1 MGNFGEFTHK
11 YQVSKTLRF
20 ELIPQ
25 GKTLENVAKYG
36 IVDDDKRR
44 SENYKKL
51 KPVIDRIYKYFIDES
66 LKNVSIDWQ
75 PLYEAIIAYRKEQT
89 TANVVRLKEEQ
100 EACRKAIAAWF
111 EGKVPDKGSKDLK
124 EFNKTQSKLFKELFG
139 KELFTESVTQ
149 LLPGLS
155 LTEEEKELLA
165 SFNKFTSYFKGF
177 YVNRKNV
184 FSADDISTSIPHRL
198 VQENF
203 PKFMD
208 NCEAYRRIVEEY
220 PELKAKLEGTAQATG
235 IFIGFKLDNIFKVSF
250 YNHLLQQSQIDL
262 YNQFLCGI
270 AGEEGTMRV
279 QGLNVTLN
287 LAMKQDKVLGQK
299 LKSMPHRFI
308 PLYKQILSDRTTLS
322 FIPEAFQNDEE
333 VLLTV
338 EEYRKSLEAE
348 RTTGAVSDI
357 FNSLQAADLRHVYVN
372 PAKLTAFSQMLF
384 EDWSLCR
391 ESLRNWKLRSYGK
404 AATKKVREEIE
415 SWLKESAISLDELQ
429 AALADG
435 TLSVIINQKVQSVI
449 TTLEQELAKPLP
461 KKLKTAEEKE
471 SLKSL
476 LDSVQEACH
485 SLEMFAVGENM
496 DTDPCFYVP
505 LREAME
511 AIQPIIPL
519 YNKVRNFATQ
529 KPYSIEKFKL
539 NFSNPIL
546 ASGWDENRERQTCAI
561 LFRKGEKYYLGIY
574 NAKVKPDFSIIKAVK
589 GGNCFEKVVYRQ
601 FPDFSKMMPK
611 CTTQLK
617 EVQQHFASSSE
628 DYVLYNKKFIK
639 PLTITKEIYDL
650 NNVLFDG
657 KKKFQIDYLRKTKD
671 EDGYYHAL
679 HTWIN
684 FAKEFVASYES
695 TSIYDT
701 STVLSTE
708 QYVKLN
714 DFYGDLDNLFYRIKF
729 ESVSEETISEFVDEG
744 KLFLFQIYNK
754 DFAEGATGAPNL
766 HTIYWKAVFDPEN
779 MKNVVVKLNGQAELF
794 YRPKSAMDIV
804 RHKVGEKLVNRR
816 LKDGTSL
823 TEELHEELY
832 LYANGKLKK
841 KLSEAAA
848 AVLPQAVI
856 YDVHHEIVKDR
867 RFTEDKFFFHV
878 PLTLNYKCDKNAVQF
893 NASVQEYLKENPDT
907 YIIGIDRGERNLI
920 YAVVIDPQGNIIE
933 QKSFNVINGFDYHN
947 KLEQREKERNK
958 ARQDW
963 TTVGKIKELKQGYL
977 SLVVHEITSMMV
989 KYNAIVVLENL
1000 NVGFKRIRS
1009 GIAEKAVYQQFEKML
1024 INKLNYLMFKDVEG
1038 AKPGS
1043 VLNAYQ
1049 LTDRF
1054 ESFASMR
1061 NQTGFLFYIPAA
1073 FTSKIDP
1080 ATGFVDPFCWS
1091 AIKTLDDKKTFIS
1104 GFDTLK
1110 YDNVTGNFILHFEM
1124 KKNKDFQKKLEG
1136 FMPEW
1141 DIVVEAN
1148 KDRRD
1153 AEGKTFISGKRIE
1166 FVRENNGH
1174 GHYEDYLP
1182 CKKLVEILQQYG
1194 ILFEDGKDVLP
1205 LIMKNGDSK
1214 LIHEVF
1220 KVIRLSLQMR
1230 NSNAESGEDFISSP
1244 VENNEGICFDSRL
1257 GVETLPKDA
1266 DANGAYH
1273 IALKGLLLLE
1283 KIRHDERKLGISN
1296 SEWLNHIQSLRG

>member
-51 KPVIDRIYKYFIDES
+51 KPVIDRIYKYFIDVS

-111 EGKVPDKGSKDLK
+111 EGKVPDKGNKDLK

-184 FSADDISTSIPHRL
+184 FSADDISSSIPHRL

-220 PELKAKLEGTAQATG
+220 PELKAKLEGTAQATE
-235 IFIGFKLDNIFKVSF
+235 IFIGFKLDDIFKVSF

-262 YNQFLCGI
+262 YNQFLGGI

-308 PLYKQILSDRTTLS
+308 PLYKQILSDRTSLS

-333 VLLTV
+333 VLLAV
-338 EEYRKSLEAE
+338 EEYRKGLEAE
-348 RTTGAVSDI
+348 HTTGAVKEI
-357 FNSLQAADLRHVYVN
+357 FNNLKVADLRHVYVN

-391 ESLRNWKLRSYGK
+391 ESLRNWKLKSYGK
-404 AATKKVREEIE
+404 TVTKKMLEEIE
-415 SWLKESAISLDELQ
+415 SWLKNSAITLDELQ
-429 AALADG
+429 AALADD

-574 NAKVKPDFSIIKAVK
+574 NAKVKPI
-589 GGNCFEKVVYRQ
+589 
-601 FPDFSKMMPK
+601 
-611 CTTQLK
+611 
-617 EVQQHFASSSE
+617 
-628 DYVLYNKKFIK
+628 
-639 PLTITKEIYDL
+639 
-650 NNVLFDG
+650 
-657 KKKFQIDYLRKTKD
+657 
-671 EDGYYHAL
+671 
-679 HTWIN
+679 
-684 FAKEFVASYES
+684 
-695 TSIYDT
+695 
-701 STVLSTE
+701 
-708 QYVKLN
+708 
-714 DFYGDLDNLFYRIKF
+714 
-729 ESVSEETISEFVDEG
+729 SV
-744 KLFLFQIYNK
+744 
-754 DFAEGATGAPNL
+754 
-766 HTIYWKAVFDPEN
+766 
-779 MKNVVVKLNGQAELF
+779 
-794 YRPKSAMDIV
+794 
-804 RHKVGEKLVNRR
+804 
-816 LKDGTSL
+816 
-823 TEELHEELY
+823 
-832 LYANGKLKK
+832 
-841 KLSEAAA
+841 
-848 AVLPQAVI
+848 
-856 YDVHHEIVKDR
+856 
-867 RFTEDKFFFHV
+867 
-878 PLTLNYKCDKNAVQF
+878 
-893 NASVQEYLKENPDT
+893 
-907 YIIGIDRGERNLI
+907 
-920 YAVVIDPQGNIIE
+920 
-933 QKSFNVINGFDYHN
+933 
-947 KLEQREKERNK
+947 
-958 ARQDW
+958 
-963 TTVGKIKELKQGYL
+963 
-977 SLVVHEITSMMV
+977 
-989 KYNAIVVLENL
+989 
-1000 NVGFKRIRS
+1000 
-1009 GIAEKAVYQQFEKML
+1009 
-1024 INKLNYLMFKDVEG
+1024 
-1038 AKPGS
+1038 
-1043 VLNAYQ
+1043 
-1049 LTDRF
+1049 
-1054 ESFASMR
+1054 
-1061 NQTGFLFYIPAA
+1061 
-1073 FTSKIDP
+1073 
-1080 ATGFVDPFCWS
+1080 
-1091 AIKTLDDKKTFIS
+1091 
-1104 GFDTLK
+1104 
-1110 YDNVTGNFILHFEM
+1110 
-1124 KKNKDFQKKLEG
+1124 
-1136 FMPEW
+1136 
-1141 DIVVEAN
+1141 
-1148 KDRRD
+1148 
-1153 AEGKTFISGKRIE
+1153 
-1166 FVRENNGH
+1166 
-1174 GHYEDYLP
+1174 
-1182 CKKLVEILQQYG
+1182 
-1194 ILFEDGKDVLP
+1194 
-1205 LIMKNGDSK
+1205 
-1214 LIHEVF
+1214 
-1220 KVIRLSLQMR
+1220 
-1230 NSNAESGEDFISSP
+1230 
-1244 VENNEGICFDSRL
+1244 
-1257 GVETLPKDA
+1257 
-1266 DANGAYH
+1266 
-1273 IALKGLLLLE
+1273 
-1283 KIRHDERKLGISN
+1283 
-1296 SEWLNHIQSLRG
+1296 